1 MKCSRTKEKIY
12 FKKLFYSRPAPSTS
26 SVPKP
31 RPDDLSSA
39 TDRSMRSS
47 SEDIRSFC
55 GSLTDVFSRSLS
67 SYFSPNP
74 PSTSRMPV
82 QQDTANVANTSNP
95 HGYGRSFF
103 EAAAKVQTFPKS
115 RVVFEPNNEV
125 QELFTMGN
133 VPSFDKQ
140 SQRGTTN
147 PWRKYGALRKLHE
160 IGGIAPPGNTKG
172 DRKNKDG
179 FVTIKKGSR
188 PPPPPRCAEVTLNK
202 DKRNP
207 GLVGRIHLPRNV
219 PAEQLSQAIA
229 WEIKAMVEAN
239 ACDLEQVQSA
249 NTGFL
254 ENADLRERGWQN
266 INDRRRVER

>member
-1 MKCSRTKEKIY
+1 MGTGQYEYNNFR
-12 FKKLFYSRPAPSTS
+12 SRPSSSTNS
-26 SVPKP
+26 LLKN
-31 RPDDLSSA
+31 RPDELSSSA
-39 TDRSMRSS
+39 DRSTRSS
-47 SEDIRSFC
+47 SEDLRSFC

-74 PSTSRMPV
+74 PSSSRPPAPH
-82 QQDTANVANTSNP
+82 DTTNVSTASNP

-103 EAAAKVQTFPKS
+103 ESATKVQSFPKS
-115 RVVFEPNNEV
+115 RVVFESNNEV
-125 QELFTMGN
+125 QELYTMGN

-147 PWRKYGALRKLHE
+147 PWRKYGALKKLHE

-179 FVTIKKGSR
+179 FVHIKKGSR

-202 DKRNP
+202 DRRNP
-207 GLVGRIHLPRNV
+207 GLLGRIHLPRNV

-229 WEIKAMVEAN
+229 WEIKAMVETN
-239 ACDLEQVQSA
+239 PCDLEQVQA
-249 NTGFL
+249 AHTGLL

-266 INDRRRVER
+266 VNDRRRVERY